1 MPPIEFIKYFDIFKT
16 MEILDASNGF
26 SALAEPTRLETVKFL
41 IKAGPRGVCAGE
53 IAELTGAAAPT
64 MSFHLKELARNGIIQ
79 SRKEGR
85 RIIYAINYGGLRS
98 LIDFLMDDILTGDPR
113 LCGPFVVAAY

>member
-1 MPPIEFIKYFDIFKT
+1 
-16 MEILDASNGF
+16 MELLDASSAF

-41 IKAGPRGVCAGE
+41 TKAGPRGVSAGE

-64 MSFHLKELARNGIIQ
+64 MSFHLKELAHNGLIQ

-85 RIIYAINYGGLRS
+85 RVIYAVNYGGLRS
-98 LIDFLMDDILTGDPR
+98 LIDFLMDDVLAGDPR
-113 LCGPFVVAAY
+113 LCGPYIVAAK